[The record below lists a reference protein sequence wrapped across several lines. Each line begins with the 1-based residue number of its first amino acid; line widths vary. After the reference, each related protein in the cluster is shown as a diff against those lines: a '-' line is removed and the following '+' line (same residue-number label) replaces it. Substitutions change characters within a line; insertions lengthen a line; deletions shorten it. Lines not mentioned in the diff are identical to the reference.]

1 MPSRPAAVRIRP
13 PRALPFPPFPVILSM
28 PELTAN
34 SLTQNANFGQ
44 QNNRKVELFI

>member
-1 MPSRPAAVRIRP
+1 MPSRPAVVRIRP
-13 PRALPFPPFPVILSM
+13 PRAFPLFPVILSM